1 LTLGVYVCVC
11 GTQRAFCAYCSDRIW
26 GLGRQGFKCINCKL
40 LVHKKCH
47 KLLKLS
53 CGLVA
58 VSRLMLL
65 RQLSAWHCPH
75 VLPSAVLRRLRFKP
89 CAGLL
94 CTLSSVCMYMCV
106 CGASATEHWAAF
118 DISCHSAANPQQREA
133 NDGTDRW
140 TDGPLHRACMQ
151 PVASLSACLLDTTV
165 SATEAAVPIEMP
177 FGLWTRLGPRND
189 VLDGL
194 PGLTRRS

>member
-1 LTLGVYVCVC
+1 MWYTEGVLCVLFGSHLGSGSTGIQVHQLQTARPQEMSQT
-11 GTQRAFCAYCSDRIW
+11 TQ
-26 GLGRQGFKCINCKL
+26 
-40 LVHKKCH
+40 
-47 KLLKLS
+47 
-53 CGLVA
+53 A
-58 VSRLMLL
+58 VLRPRRCEYRLMLL

-106 CGASATEHWAAF
+106 CGASATEYWAAF
-118 DISCHSAANPQQREA
+118 DIACHSAANPQQREA

-177 FGLWTRLGPRND
+177 FGLWTRLGPRNH

-194 PGLTRRS
+194 SGLTRRS

>member
-1 LTLGVYVCVC
+1 VCVC

-58 VSRLMLL
+58 VSIDSCSYVSCQRGTARMC
-65 RQLSAWHCPH
+65 CP
-75 VLPSAVLRRLRFKP
+75 AP
-89 CAGLL
+89 C
-94 CTLSSVCMYMCV
+94 
-106 CGASATEHWAAF
+106 CGASDSSLALDYCARYQLFACIYVYVVHLPLSTGQHSISRAT
-118 DISCHSAANPQQREA
+118 QQQTRSS
-133 NDGTDRW
+133 GRRMMGQ
-140 TDGPLHRACMQ
+140 TDGRMDHCIEPACSII
-151 PVASLSACLLDTTV
+151 VCLLDTAV

-177 FGLWTRLGPRND
+177 FGLWTRLGPRNH